1 MTRPPLDLLLKLAT
15 TRAGPI
21 ATVDSTV
28 TETDLTLSASL
39 SVCIVVAEENPRES
53 RSKPFHSFL
62 YTRPRSTERHSLPPI
77 SLPFQFTLIYQPC
90 SSPVSPSPPGRSPL
104 PPSRRSVGPSLLRI
118 SESRAPPRYQAL
130 ESSCRCGWLTGAV
143 LTYVLVLLPLIK
155 SLLPLVKS
163 TFGLL
168 WPTAARIRTSD
179 PPSPFRPFY

>member
-62 YTRPRSTERHSLPPI
+62 YTRPRSTERHSHLLTFSVYPHLPTMFITRI
-77 SLPFQFTLIYQPC
+77 SLAPRKIAAAAVEKKRWSF
-90 SSPVSPSPPGRSPL
+90 SASH
-104 PPSRRSVGPSLLRI
+104 LR
-118 SESRAPPRYQAL
+118 ESRTTAL
-130 ESSCRCGWLTGAV
+130 SSLGE
-143 LTYVLVLLPLIK
+143 LLPVW
-155 SLLPLVKS
+155 LVDGCS
-163 TFGLL
+163 INICACLATPYQILATPCQIDL
-168 WPTAARIRTSD
+168 RLTMAYSC
-179 PPSPFRPFY
+179 